1 MPKISQFPAGGSAQ
15 NTDLIPVV
23 RNGGDYTI
31 TGYNLASLAS
41 YGQAYVGTFTA
52 TAGQTVFT
60 LPASPGSSANL
71 AISVDGSTMVPGTDY
86 NWTTPTTL
94 TFTTGLTV
102 GQTVLYRYTTSV
114 PVGTSL
120 AGGTNNQIQY
130 NNSGVLNGFTMS
142 GDATIVPTTGAITV
156 SKTGGVAFA
165 ASATTNT
172 TLTGNINYTQ
182 GGTGSVTRTVTNK
195 LQESISILDFGADP
209 TGVSDSTSAIQAAIT
224 YALSHPVSA
233 SGSFGGGMPAVY
245 FPSGVYKVSSTITVT
260 SPNGLL
266 LYGAGQQSTQIIFT
280 ATSSTLFTYSTYLNC
295 AIRDMSIFA
304 GSLTTGAG
312 LPSFTGDAGQT
323 NVCFNFNSTSSGAW
337 LTQTNVSF
345 AYWGTVYQSTA
356 STVNGDN
363 HRHYNCSYFWNNKV
377 WNNTNT
383 QAVVWSFNNCI
394 AYYNNNVFVNPG
406 ISLLV
411 RGGDYINPGILLTGG
426 LVNTTLDALFD
437 GVNMENYQNID
448 NTKSPQFVS
457 QTGGSSYMK
466 VTFRNVIARG
476 GGTLSGKTSAT
487 LNSLFNIVCEDCYM
501 TGNWNVT
508 LNSSLSGLLPSLVFR
523 NCESVPTV
531 VQTLVSGQGNRP
543 LNLRYENHPLNGSQG
558 AIQRNFVGTI
568 GNTYQTVG
576 IGSAEFADLF
586 KIGATINNSSYA
598 ISCPIFMV
606 APYIAQLV
614 EVDID
619 WTNNTANTATITI
632 YTDSGM
638 GTTLATINTVSA
650 SGVYQNLQIPLGSIL
665 ARYQINSSSS
675 PLYIVVNSA
684 ANCGFCS
691 ANFTLKFRQVN

>member
-260 SPNGLL
+260 SANGLL

-280 ATSSTLFTYSTYLNC
+280 ATSSTLFTYSTYLSC

-363 HRHYNCSYFWNNKV
+363 HRHYNCNYFWNNNV
-377 WNNTNT
+377 WNNTNP

-466 VTFRNVIARG
+466 VTFRNVTARG

-531 VQTLVSGQGNRP
+531 VQTLVAGQGNRP

-614 EVDID
+614 EIDID